1 MKRFIVSTLIAVLLC
16 VGLFVLT
23 GCENNK
29 ENKEEVSESTSKQE
43 SIVGIW
49 KNDTTLEGY
58 EFIYTFKE
66 DGTGEYDA
74 AGTLMPFTYT
84 INGDQI
90 SILYEGDTVSFD
102 TTFSVEGDTLNVLDS
117 MGNDTLYQKV
127 K

>member
-49 KNDTTLEGY
+49 NNDTTLEGY